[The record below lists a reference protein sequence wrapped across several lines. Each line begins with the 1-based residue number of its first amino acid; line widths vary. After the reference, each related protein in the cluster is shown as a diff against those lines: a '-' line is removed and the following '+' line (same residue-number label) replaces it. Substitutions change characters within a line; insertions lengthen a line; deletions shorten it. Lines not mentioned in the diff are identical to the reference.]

1 MLFQAKGAQSGPLIR
16 WRGER
21 PELPELSI
29 LVSFFEQVP
38 RQNGHPIEEPFSH
51 PVSLRQLKY
60 DCPRIQFAN
69 RNRFSADNQQIAL
82 RRVDSLVEV
91 TAKRERGSCRVHRR
105 SFR

>member
-38 RQNGHPIEEPFSH
+38 RQNGHPIEKPLSH
-51 PVSLRQLKY
+51 AVSLRQLKY

-69 RNRFSADNQQIAL
+69 RNRLSANNQQIAL
-82 RRVDSLVEV
+82 GRVHALVEV
-91 TAKRERGSCRVHRR
+91 HAKREQDIVLLQLR
-105 SFR
+105 SV